1 MFKTSIGTNI
11 LQAIQFLKEGEIVAI
26 PTETVYGLAA
36 NALNSNAVA
45 KIFEAKN
52 RPHFDPLIVHL
63 KSVDEIKKY
72 AQNIPE
78 TAYTLAQK
86 FMPGPLTML
95 LPKQNIIPNLVTS
108 GLEKVGLRIP
118 NHQLTLQL
126 LNNLDFPLAA
136 PSANPFGYISPT
148 TAKHVAAQLNGKI
161 PYILDGGSCGIGVE
175 STIVEPTENKII
187 VHRLGGVSLEE
198 LKENFTDVV
207 LNLNHTSNPM
217 SSGQLLSHYAPKKR
231 LIFTNS
237 VESEIQ
243 LNAILNIAVITFYT
257 TTYSGAKVF
266 PLSINK
272 DLNEAAA
279 NLFNTMRVLDNS
291 DFDLIIAEHFPEHGL
306 GRAIND
312 RLKRASYR

>member
-237 VESEIQ
+237 VESEIK

-257 TTYSGAKVF
+257 TTYSGANVF